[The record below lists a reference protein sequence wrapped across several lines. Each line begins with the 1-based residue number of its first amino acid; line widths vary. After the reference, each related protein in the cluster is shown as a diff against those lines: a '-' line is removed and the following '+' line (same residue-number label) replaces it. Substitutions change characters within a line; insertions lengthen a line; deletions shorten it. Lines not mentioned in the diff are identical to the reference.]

1 MLRKSSSN
9 REISFDRKCVPGHDV
24 FGSKGFTEQL
34 SRVKRSGP
42 GTMIRRPIAKSN
54 RSRGAK
60 GNRARYSGESFRQ
73 LAELNAA
80 ILGDLNI
87 LEGSGDSAAAG
98 NVGRKLG
105 NGFIALIPPGPG
117 PTGLS
122 GGAKEPNEP
131 ERISAGIEECGQ
143 EQRPHS
149 GNLETGRRGGRAKG
163 CFEVLVPNRRL

>member
-1 MLRKSSSN
+1 MLRKSPSN

-60 GNRARYSGESFRQ
+60 RNRARYSGESFRQ

-80 ILGDLNI
+80 ICRGLKHPRGEWRFSSRWKRWKEVGQRVYCFDPARSGANRI
-87 LEGSGDSAAAG
+87 ERGSERTERARENFGGHRRMWPGAATSF
-98 NVGRKLG
+98 R
-105 NGFIALIPPGPG
+105 
-117 PTGLS
+117 
-122 GGAKEPNEP
+122 
-131 ERISAGIEECGQ
+131 Q
-143 EQRPHS
+143 S
-149 GNLETGRRGGRAKG
+149 GNR
-163 CFEVLVPNRRL
+163 